1 MSGLQNTVTMQTNP
15 LALVMPMKS
24 ARKTLFIRVSLINQ
38 DYYIKQEFVFNL
50 ISLVLLKCASSLC

>member
-38 DYYIKQEFVFNL
+38 DYYIKQEFVSNL